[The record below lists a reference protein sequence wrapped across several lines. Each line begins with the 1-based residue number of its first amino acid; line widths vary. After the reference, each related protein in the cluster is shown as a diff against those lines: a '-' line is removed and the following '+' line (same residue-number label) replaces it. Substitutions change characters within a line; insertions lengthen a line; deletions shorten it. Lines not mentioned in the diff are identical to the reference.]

1 MREAVRMQGRLI
13 RFFQSDLIIKMSLV
27 PILASIGIRCQEYGF
42 GAWSSRCMV
51 RFCLRDSGSRFERTI
66 FCFVLSCDLC
76 LNFVNSSMKSSKTS
90 MDSLIAAGL
99 IGASLGAFLSN
110 DKEEGAVIG
119 AILGAAISATTKAS
133 IEARKTQL
141 PQMVEEHGALYE
153 IDVNGEKRLVKNL
166 NKTTRLLPDQ
176 FQLI

>member
-1 MREAVRMQGRLI
+1 MGLGHGHRVAWCDSVCEIQEVGLRG
-13 RFFQSDLIIKMSLV
+13 RFF
-27 PILASIGIRCQEYGF
+27 
-42 GAWSSRCMV
+42 
-51 RFCLRDSGSRFERTI
+51 
-66 FCFVLSCDLC
+66 VLY

-119 AILGAAISATTKAS
+119 AILGAAISATAKAS

-166 NKTTRLLPDQ
+166 NKTSRLLPDQ

>member
-1 MREAVRMQGRLI
+1 
-13 RFFQSDLIIKMSLV
+13 
-27 PILASIGIRCQEYGF
+27 
-42 GAWSSRCMV
+42 
-51 RFCLRDSGSRFERTI
+51 
-66 FCFVLSCDLC
+66 
-76 LNFVNSSMKSSKTS
+76 MKSSKTS

-119 AILGAAISATTKAS
+119 AILRAAISATTKAS

-166 NKTTRLLPDQ
+166 NKTSRLLPDQ